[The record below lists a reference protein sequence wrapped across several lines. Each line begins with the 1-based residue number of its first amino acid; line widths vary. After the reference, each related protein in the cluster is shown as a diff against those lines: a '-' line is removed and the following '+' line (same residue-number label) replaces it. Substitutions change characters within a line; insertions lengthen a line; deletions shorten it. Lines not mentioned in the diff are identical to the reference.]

1 MKLQFGNIFQNMSD
15 ARETAICSFIGIT
28 HILEKIPNILINNF
42 EILTK
47 VATKN
52 QCML

>member
-15 ARETAICSFIGIT
+15 ALETAICSFIGIT

-47 VATKN
+47 VVTKN